1 MRVVYETSGILD
13 VAVPSG
19 MSQSEAIAL
28 LEAELAS
35 MLGVPVSAVSVGV
48 NESGQY
54 VYTVTQDRFAL
65 AEAAKTTLEGSLV
78 ASELSS
84 SLSSSGLVVNSVN
97 PDADI
102 VALLGNT
109 LVGRFFILS
118 SLRTFCTETLT
129 SIWTKLA
136 W

>member
-35 MLGVPVSAVSVGV
+35 MLGVPVSAVSIGV
-48 NESGQY
+48 NESGQF

-109 LVGRFFILS
+109 LFDQFFY
-118 SLRTFCTETLT
+118 FV
-129 SIWTKLA
+129 
-136 W
+136 